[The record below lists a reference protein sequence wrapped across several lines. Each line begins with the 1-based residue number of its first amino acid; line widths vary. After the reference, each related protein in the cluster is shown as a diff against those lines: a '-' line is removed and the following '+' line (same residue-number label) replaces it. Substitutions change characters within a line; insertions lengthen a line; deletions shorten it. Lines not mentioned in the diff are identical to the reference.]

1 MGEICVQLV
10 YVDEAGQL
18 FDVSLQL
25 AFGST
30 VEQAIL
36 HSGFLSKYPSLMLST
51 LSCGVYS
58 RRKRLDDVLLN
69 NDRLEVYRPL
79 LIDPKD
85 RRRRVVD
92 AKRNPK
98 KWRQELSLRQQTY
111 KKPI

>member
-18 FDVSLQL
+18 FDASLQL
-25 AFGST
+25 ARGST
-30 VEQAIL
+30 VEQAVL
-36 HSGFLSKYPSLMLST
+36 HSGLLSQYPNLALST
-51 LSCGVYS
+51 LNCGVYS
-58 RRKRLDDVLLN
+58 RRKRLDEALLN
-69 NDRLEVYRPL
+69 HDRLEIYRPL

-98 KWRQELSLRQQTY
+98 KWRQELSLRQQAY
-111 KKPI
+111 KKTV